1 MIRWSIPVNPD
12 EVEPVLECLW
22 LLLWQAAQP
31 LPHPAI
37 RPAVVA
43 RLYERALILAESVA
57 AAEGQSGE
65 HGRLFALAQHH
76 RHRLARWRE
85 ELDEIY
91 EEYGEV

>member
-1 MIRWSIPVNPD
+1 MNGCSITVPPD
-12 EVEPVLECLW
+12 EIDAVLECLW

-37 RPAVVA
+37 RPALVA
-43 RLYERALILAESVA
+43 RLYEQALMLAESIA
-57 AAEGQSGE
+57 TAEGQSGE
-65 HGRLFALAQHH
+65 NGKLWALAQHH

-85 ELDEIY
+85 ELGEIY